1 MTEETRAALTR
12 QLEEARREAA
22 YYRRLAEEGGNR
34 RLRES
39 EELSDLI
46 ARLRLVEQD
55 LEKARSELE
64 QRVQERTVELRATNN
79 RLLREIAE
87 RGKIEQE
94 LRRTNELLGNSEKRY
109 RLLIERIDS
118 PVLVTAL
125 TDARVLYINER
136 AAVFFGLSVKE
147 AVGAYVPDY
156 WVYPQERERFIAAL
170 VQHGRV
176 SGFEALL
183 RTRTGDQRWVQI
195 SANLIDYIDKRASFA
210 VFSDI
215 TERKRMEEELR
226 ESREEFNNYFMKSM
240 DLLCIADTDGYFR
253 RLNPEWEKT
262 LGFTLPELVG
272 TPFLDLVHPDDVDA
286 TMKAVADL
294 EAGREVLNFVNRYRH
309 RDGSH
314 RWIEWRS
321 FAVGKTIYAVARDI
335 TDRKQTEAALRE
347 SEDKYRRLHES
358 VRDGFGSTDL
368 EGRIIDVNHI
378 YHDMLGYTKEELL
391 GLTYQELTPER
402 WRAYEADIIERQVLV
417 RGYSEV
423 YEKEL
428 RRRDGRLVPVELRTY
443 LMRDRTGQP
452 TGYWATIRDI
462 TERKRMEEERLQ
474 LERRLLEAQ
483 KIESLGLMAGGI
495 AHDFNNL
502 LAAIL
507 GNLEL
512 ALLRLPKTT
521 SAHSR
526 LERALQ
532 ATCRATHLT
541 HQMLAYSGKGRF
553 LIARMDLNELMRE
566 KADLIRAVVP
576 RTATLSF
583 CLTDEP
589 SMIEA
594 DPGQV
599 EQVIMNLI
607 SNAAEAIGERPGT
620 ITLTTGVQDCDEA
633 YLRRSRLDEKPARG
647 RFVYVEVADT
657 GCGMDEQ
664 AQQRL
669 FDPFF
674 TTKFLGR
681 GLGMSAVLGIVRG
694 HKGAIIVES
703 AVGAGSSIRVLF
715 RACPEESGGAKEV
728 PGERSSPSNSPSDRR
743 TVLVVDDE
751 EAIREVGA
759 AVLESIGF
767 QSIAAANGEEALR
780 LFKQHADE
788 LACVLLDLT
797 MPRMDGV
804 SAFREMMSVRADVP
818 VILCSGLAEEEATQR
833 FGGQGLAGFIQKPY
847 HLQTLKDEL
856 ARVLQS
862 FGKTTPD
869 DESGGP

>member
-1 MTEETRAALTR
+1 MAALTR

-22 YYRRLAEEGGNR
+22 YYRRLAEEGSEC
-34 RLRES
+34 RLRQS
-39 EELSDLI
+39 DELSTLI
-46 ARLRLVEQD
+46 ARVRQAEAELQE
-55 LEKARSELE
+55 ARFELE
-64 QRVQERTVELRATNN
+64 QRVQERTAELRTTNK
-79 RLLREIAE
+79 RLQKEIAE
-87 RGKIEQE
+87 RGSIEQE
-94 LRRTNELLGNSEKRY
+94 LRRTNELLANSEKRY
-109 RLLIERIDS
+109 RLLIERIEF
-118 PVLVTAL
+118 PILVTSL

-136 AAVFFGLSVKE
+136 AAAFFGLSVKE

-156 WVYPQERERFIAAL
+156 WVDPQERERFIAAL
-170 VQHGRV
+170 AQHGRV

-183 RTRTGDQRWVQI
+183 RTRTGDQRWVRI

-226 ESREEFNNYFMKSM
+226 GSREEFNNYFMNSL

-253 RLNPEWEKT
+253 RLNPEWQKT
-262 LGFTLPELVG
+262 LGYTLAELEG
-272 TPFLDLVHPDDVDA
+272 TSFLDWVHPDDVDA
-286 TMKAVADL
+286 TVKAVADL

-321 FAVGKTIYAVARDI
+321 FAMGKVIYAVARDI
-335 TDRKQTEAALRE
+335 TDRKQAEAALRE

-368 EGRIIDVNHI
+368 KGRILDVNHV
-378 YHDMLGYTKEELL
+378 YHEMLGYTKEELL
-391 GLTYQELTPER
+391 GLSYEELTPER
-402 WRAYEADIIERQVLV
+402 WRAYEADIIEQQVLV
-417 RGYSEV
+417 RGYSDV

-428 RRRDGRLVPVELRTY
+428 RHRDGRLVPVELRTY
-443 LMRDRTGQP
+443 LMRDRAGQP
-452 TGYWATIRDI
+452 TGYWATVRDI

-483 KIESLGLMAGGI
+483 KLESLGLMAGGI

-512 ALLRLPKTT
+512 ALLRLPKAA

-526 LERALQ
+526 LEKALQ

-553 LIARMDLNELMRE
+553 FMARMDLNELVRE
-566 KADLIRAVVP
+566 NAELIRAVVP
-576 RTATLSF
+576 RTATLTF
-583 CLTDEP
+583 HLTDE
-589 SMIEA
+589 SATIEA

-599 EQVIMNLI
+599 QQVIMNLI
-607 SNAAEAIGERPGT
+607 TNAAEATGERPGI
-620 ITLTTGVQDCDEA
+620 ITLTTGVQDCDETC
-633 YLRRSRLDEKPARG
+633 LRRSRLDEKPARG

-657 GCGMDEQ
+657 GCGMDEE

-703 AVGAGSSIRVLF
+703 AVGVGSSIRVLF
-715 RACPEESGGAKEV
+715 RACPEESDGVEEV
-728 PGERSSPSNSPSDRR
+728 PGEPSSPSNSPSDRK

-759 AVLESIGF
+759 AVLESFGF
-767 QSIAAANGEEALR
+767 QAVTAADGEEALR

-804 SAFREMMSVRADVP
+804 SAFREMMGIRADVP
-818 VILCSGLAEEEATQR
+818 VILCSGLAEDEATQR

-847 HLQTLKDEL
+847 RLQTLKNEL

-862 FGKTTPD
+862 FGRTTPED
-869 DESGGP
+869 KTGDS